1 MTKKDIQKNFDL
13 ANYFSLYALK
23 HPEVVEGVGRRA
35 SIVTINP
42 SDKRQEK
49 TALELACCVLAE
61 ERRTSSRQGR
71 LLLGEQVAKDIFYS
85 LPELETLVG
94 IEDHSLHECL
104 GLLTTRFPNG
114 FEGQAALCQ

>member
-1 MTKKDIQKNFDL
+1 MTKKDVQKNFDL

-49 TALELACCVLAE
+49 TALELA
-61 ERRTSSRQGR
+61 RTLKREGR
-71 LLLGEQVAKDIFYS
+71 VVYTATKKDGRWEVA
-85 LPELETLVG
+85 
-94 IEDHSLHECL
+94 
-104 GLLTTRFPNG
+104 RFR
-114 FEGQAALCQ
+114 